1 MAWCNLTPQQWCL
14 LEQNSSTAASLCSG
28 YWTQLLESLWS
39 NQATMEPKSFKFTQI
54 QHYDMVQETS
64 TYGLTSKN
72 SANSNLKP
80 EYTKGRRL
88 VDFL

>member
-1 MAWCNLTPQQWCL
+1 
-14 LEQNSSTAASLCSG
+14 
-28 YWTQLLESLWS
+28 
-39 NQATMEPKSFKFTQI
+39 MEPKSFKFTQI

-72 SANSNLKP
+72 SADSNLKP
-80 EYTKGRRL
+80 EYAKGTRL